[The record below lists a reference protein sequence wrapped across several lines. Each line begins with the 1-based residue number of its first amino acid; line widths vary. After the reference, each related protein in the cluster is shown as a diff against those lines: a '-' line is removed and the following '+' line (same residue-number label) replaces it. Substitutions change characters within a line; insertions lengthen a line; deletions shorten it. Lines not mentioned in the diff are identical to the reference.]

1 MSDKKLWDQF
11 VRLENER
18 DHLRAD
24 LAEAREV
31 IRNKEAMIW
40 RMRWL
45 LQQIIGS
52 LPASRDW
59 LDPAAEREAREAIK

>member
-24 LAEAREV
+24 LAEAKEEV
-31 IRNKEAMIW
+31 RQKEARIG
-40 RMRWL
+40 RQRWL
-45 LQQIIGS
+45 IRQIIDS
-52 LPASRDW
+52 LPANLDW
-59 LDPAAEREAREAIK
+59 LDPAIEREAREAIK

>member
-11 VRLENER
+11 VRMENER

-24 LAEAREV
+24 LAEAMEV
-31 IRNKEAMIW
+31 IRNKEARIG

-52 LPASRDW
+52 LPASLDW
-59 LDPAAEREAREAIK
+59 LDPAVEREAREAIK